1 MGYKVTLGMLELIRI
16 GGWMVMGALLV
27 TYFNIDITS
36 NLTKIA
42 EVLNEF

>member
-1 MGYKVTLGMLELIRI
+1 MSYKVTLGVLELIRI
-16 GGWMVMGALLV
+16 GCWMVMGALLV

-36 NLTKIA
+36 NLTKLV